1 MPNIRS
7 SEKSVRQTLV
17 RTQRNRGRKSLI
29 RTFRKKA
36 MAAIES
42 GDMKAAQEFYNTF
55 ASAADKAAKKG
66 TIHANKASRL
76 KGRLA
81 AKLNK
86 AAKK

>member
-17 RTQRNRGRKSLI
+17 RTQRNRGRKSRI

-36 MAAIES
+36 LTAIAK
-42 GDMKAAQEFYNTF
+42 GDTKAAQELYNTF

-66 TIHANKASRL
+66 IIHPNKASRL
-76 KGRLA
+76 KSRLA
-81 AKLNK
+81 AKLN
-86 AAKK
+86 AATKK